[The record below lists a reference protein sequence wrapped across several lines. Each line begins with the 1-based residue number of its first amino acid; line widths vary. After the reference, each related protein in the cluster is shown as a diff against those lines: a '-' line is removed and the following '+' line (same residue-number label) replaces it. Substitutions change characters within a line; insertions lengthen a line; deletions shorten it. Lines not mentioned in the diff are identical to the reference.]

1 MTAGLR
7 RLWRAMAVLPAAI
20 ALASACAVGD
30 SPSPVGVDV
39 LPGGILEGGLQVAVT
54 RDFTVATDYGIFP
67 ARRGD
72 ADRITTA
79 HDWPAAPGYESRALF
94 RFSMEAVEALAD
106 GTEVVSA
113 TIRLA
118 YATPDAEVALALHR
132 VTSEWTEEAA
142 TWDRR
147 TLGES
152 WTAPG
157 GDFEAE
163 PVVEF
168 TIGPG
173 QADSLNVELP
183 VEVVDAWVSGEFENH
198 GLILIQTTPG
208 ERLEFVSSGQEGVN
222 PNGPALR
229 LEIQLPEA
237 GAPSALGSLP
247 AAEDTFIVFDADPL
261 APDPGLLVNA
271 AEPVRRAFL
280 LPRLEALPTGATA
293 ARAQLVMFVAES
305 RLPEDSLRFVALAA
319 LSEFQG
325 EKTVI
330 SEIALSTSLG
340 IATVTAA
347 AQPGDSVVFESQ
359 VLTRAVRGWF
369 RTPESNMGLVVRA
382 IGEEFVF
389 GGVRFHGLEAPP
401 ELRPRIRVVYLPSQA
416 PEFP

>member
-1 MTAGLR
+1 MTSRLR
-7 RLWRAMAVLPAAI
+7 RLRRATAVLPAAI

-30 SPSPVGVDV
+30 SPSPVGVEV
-39 LPGGILEGGLQVAVT
+39 LPGGILQGGLQVAVT

-72 ADRITTA
+72 ADRLTTA
-79 HDWPAAPGYESRALF
+79 RDWPATPGYDSRALV
-94 RFSMEAVEALAD
+94 RFDMAAVEELAD
-106 GTEVVSA
+106 GTTVVSA
-113 TIRLA
+113 TIRLV
-118 YATPDAEVALALHR
+118 YATPENEVELAVHR
-132 VTSEWTEEAA
+132 VTSEWSEEAA

-147 TLGES
+147 TLGEF
-152 WTAPG
+152 WTTPG

-163 PVVEF
+163 PVVAF
-168 TIGPG
+168 TIGPD
-173 QADSLNVELP
+173 QPDSLNVELP
-183 VEVVDAWVSGEFENH
+183 VEVIDAWVSGEFENH
-198 GLILIQTTPG
+198 GLVLVQTTAG
-208 ERLEFVSSGQEGVN
+208 ERVEFASRGQEGVN

-229 LEIQLPEA
+229 LEIQLPGA

-247 AAEDTFIVFDADPL
+247 AADDTFIVFDADPL

-280 LPRLEALPTGATA
+280 LPRLEALPVGATA

-319 LSEFQG
+319 LSGFQG

-340 IATVTAA
+340 TATVTAA
-347 AQPGDSVVFESQ
+347 TQPGDSVVFESQ
-359 VLTRAVRGWF
+359 VLTRAVRSWF
-369 RTPESNMGLVVRA
+369 RTPESNLGLVVRV

-401 ELRPRIRVVYLPSQA
+401 QLRPRIRVVYLPSQA
-416 PEFP
+416 PASP